1 MKTNEFEKAIDA
13 LHLNITIDEMVLA
26 HGQVKEVYA
35 HSVQA
40 YLKWKG
46 DGMCFEFAAYKDLPN
61 NVIDTKNI
69 VPPIVWIRNHELDIE
84 CLWHKP
90 EEKPKDY
97 REILVERYNEEY
109 DDNFWGVVYG
119 TDDGIDFKKM
129 KVIRW
134 AYMKDILEKIGG

>member
-35 HSVQA
+35 HSVEA
-40 YLKWKG
+40 YLKWTEEG
-46 DGMCFEFAAYKDLPN
+46 WCYELAAEDDLPN
-61 NVIDTKNI
+61 KVIDTKNI
-69 VPPIVWIRNHELDIE
+69 VPSFFWIRNHELDIE
-84 CLWHKP
+84 CLWHKL